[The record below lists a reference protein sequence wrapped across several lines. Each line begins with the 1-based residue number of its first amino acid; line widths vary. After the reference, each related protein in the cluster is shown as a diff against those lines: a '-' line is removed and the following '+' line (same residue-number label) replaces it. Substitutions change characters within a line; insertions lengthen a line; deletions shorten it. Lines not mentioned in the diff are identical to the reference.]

1 VDLSPLIR
9 RIEALEKQKRRV
21 MLVDG
26 STGDVIDDESY
37 AADEP
42 ILLDVQQLT
51 KWLNI
56 DTLKKTKWFRRA
68 TRSTAAGMRGVTI
81 QFGNQSTHLMRA
93 ALPLTHNTHRIG
105 SIGDHARTGHQWHRH
120 HTNMTDE
127 LSPTPVIG
135 DGVITLPGEA
145 TMASDVPENVSQQ
158 MMVESAGNIQA
169 SNRNSRGVFDAVMGA
184 IGATVQTNLAEVG
197 VLEGR
202 AVSGVN
208 ATPIAGPTT
217 QAGP

>member
-1 VDLSPLIR
+1 
-9 RIEALEKQKRRV
+9 
-21 MLVDG
+21 
-26 STGDVIDDESY
+26 
-37 AADEP
+37 
-42 ILLDVQQLT
+42 
-51 KWLNI
+51 
-56 DTLKKTKWFRRA
+56 
-68 TRSTAAGMRGVTI
+68 
-81 QFGNQSTHLMRA
+81 
-93 ALPLTHNTHRIG
+93 
-105 SIGDHARTGHQWHRH
+105 
-120 HTNMTDE
+120 MTDE
-127 LSPTPVIG
+127 LSPDPVIG
-135 DGVITLPGEA
+135 DQIITIPGEA

-208 ATPIAGPTT
+208 ATPIASPTT